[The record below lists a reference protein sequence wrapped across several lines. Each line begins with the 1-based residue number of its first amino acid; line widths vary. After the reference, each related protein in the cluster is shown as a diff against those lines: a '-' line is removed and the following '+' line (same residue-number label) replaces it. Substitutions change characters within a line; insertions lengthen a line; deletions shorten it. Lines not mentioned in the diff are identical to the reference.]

1 LGELSSQNQ
10 NFIPQ
15 SVYPYGIDTDYTLF
29 KVKNTTES
37 FIASDNFAW
46 SETIFILPYTN
57 PYLAEDPW
65 PDNGFATIDGELLYY
80 NRVEKDYTNGKV
92 IALKDCIR
100 NLGGKETHFNKA
112 GTPIRGFVVA
122 EHHNQLVKALINLE
136 KFVGI
141 DFDIDQTTLDW
152 KIRNLLLTPPILDDY
167 GCPEINFTF
176 TILKNDAITGVLVS
190 YNLQINGVYSS
201 FTIDFG
207 DGESTS
213 SNLSGTKIYAP
224 ASNIDPVVTVITE
237 KCNTVQT
244 ALERTNPTE
253 PKLPT
258 KQQRLNLVIPPC
270 PAIPDFSIPDP
281 NIPVANI
288 NIPPIVFPC
297 IDIPS
302 VLLPSIYIN
311 IPSMYINVPSVVSF
325 TPVNIPTLISFTP
338 VNIPSLISFTNLPVI
353 PSTISFIASFFI
365 PSIISIVPNIPSIIS
380 IVPNIPSIIS
390 IVPNIPS
397 IITIIGNIPSIIS
410 FTPVNIPSI
419 ISFTPI
425 NIPSI
430 ISFTPVNIPSVISF
444 TPVNI
449 PSVIS
454 FTPVNIPS
462 LINFGPANVPSV
474 ISFAPVPSFE
484 PVKFEKPPSFAP
496 VGFKKPPT
504 IEPVGFKKPPSI
516 EPVGFK
522 KPPSFEPVGFKN
534 PPKFPS
540 SIEFGNLPDFP
551 CVSFCKPPQIDP
563 IKFSKPPS
571 IAPIEFG
578 KPPNLTVSF
587 SKPPKVQVDW
597 GNPPSLGPIQFGK
610 TPNFGKVEFGN
621 APNIPSIIKI
631 VGGTGGDFNLPSN
644 ITITGNI
651 PSSIKV
657 DFGNVPTINVNW
669 GTPPTVTCTVNV
681 VCPSSALFSSK
692 NANNN
697 LDSNNYKKESESLTY
712 DDLNLNVDYD
722 TTSIPSEINLI
733 VPEINDIKVLHDI
746 PEYIQLNVPD
756 IKDIKVTLEDEIPE
770 EIKVVSDLPSIIT
783 VDAGNMPTTIY
794 LKPENIPSVI
804 RLESDIELPCMIKF
818 DVGNIPQSIS
828 ITGIPDFIE
837 IKGNIPSEI
846 NLKMPEKPE
855 IEMVYKGSPIEV
867 KVEIDYKKILGDF
880 ENEDYPCFAIIPC
893 PSKPK

>member
-1 LGELSSQNQ
+1 MGELSNQNQ

-15 SVYPYGIDTDYTLF
+15 PVYPYGIDTDYTLF

-37 FIASDNFAW
+37 FIATDNFAW

-57 PYLAEDPW
+57 PYLVEDPW
-65 PDNGFATIDGELLYY
+65 PENGFATLDGELLYY
-80 NRVEKDYTNGKV
+80 NRVEKDYTSGKV

-141 DFDIDQTTLDW
+141 DFDTDQTTLDW

-176 TILKNDAITGVLVS
+176 TILENNANTGVLVS
-190 YNLQINGVYSS
+190 YNLQINGVFSS

-207 DGESTS
+207 DGETTS
-213 SNLSGTKIYAP
+213 SSLSGTKIYAP

-237 KCNTVQT
+237 RCNTVQT

-253 PKLPT
+253 PRVPT
-258 KQQRLNLVIPPC
+258 QQQTLNLIIPPC

-281 NIPVANI
+281 NVPVANI

-338 VNIPSLISFTNLPVI
+338 VNIPTIISFTNLPVI

-365 PSIISIVPNIPSIIS
+365 PSVISITPTIPSIIT
-380 IVPNIPSIIS
+380 VTPT
-390 IVPNIPS
+390 IPS
-397 IITIIGNIPSIIS
+397 IITITPTIPSIITI
-410 FTPVNIPSI
+410 TPTIPSI
-419 ISFTPI
+419 ITLTP
-425 NIPSI
+425 
-430 ISFTPVNIPSVISF
+430 TIPSVITVSA
-444 TPVNI
+444 NI
-449 PSVIS
+449 PSLIN
-454 FTPVNIPS
+454 FGPVNIPS
-462 LINFGPANVPSV
+462 LINFGPAPSFDP
-474 ISFAPVPSFE
+474 IQFGPAPSFAPIKFENPPNIPSIIKFENPPKFDPIKFENPPKIPSLIKFGKVPDF
-484 PVKFEKPPSFAP
+484 PTLIKFEKPPSFAP
-496 VGFKKPPT
+496 IK
-504 IEPVGFKKPPSI
+504 
-516 EPVGFK
+516 
-522 KPPSFEPVGFKN
+522 FEN
-534 PPKFPS
+534 PPKITSLIKFDK
-540 SIEFGNLPDFP
+540 LPDFP
-551 CVSFCKPPQIDP
+551 CLSFCKPPQIDP
-563 IKFSKPPS
+563 IKFSNPPS
-571 IAPIEFG
+571 IAPIKFG
-578 KPPNLTVSF
+578 NPPNLTVSF
-587 SKPPKVQVDW
+587 SKPPDIKVTF
-597 GNPPSLGPIQFGK
+597 GNVPSLGPIG
-610 TPNFGKVEFGN
+610 FGKVPTFPTINFGN
-621 APNIPSIIKI
+621 VPNIPSSIKI
-631 VGGTGGDFNLPSN
+631 TGGGGGDFNLPSN
-644 ITITGNI
+644 ITISGDI
-651 PSSIKV
+651 KVPSSIKV
-657 DFGNVPTINVNW
+657 DFGNVPTIQVNW

-697 LDSNNYKKESESLTY
+697 LDSTNIDAAQDPKSLTY
-712 DDLNLNVDYD
+712 EDLNLNVDYD
-722 TTSIPSEINLI
+722 TTAIPSEINLI
-733 VPEINDIKVLHDI
+733 VPEINDIQVLHDI
-746 PEYIQLNVPD
+746 PEYIQLSIPE
-756 IKDIKVTLEDEIPE
+756 IKDIKITLEDEIPE

-783 VDAGNMPTTIY
+783 IDAGNMPTTIY
-794 LKPENIPSVI
+794 LKPENIPSII

-837 IKGNIPSEI
+837 VRGNIPSEI

>member
-1 LGELSSQNQ
+1 MGELSNQNQ

-15 SVYPYGIDTDYTLF
+15 PVYPYGIDTDYTLF

-37 FIASDNFAW
+37 FIAADNFAW

-57 PYLAEDPW
+57 PYLVEDPW
-65 PDNGFATIDGELLYY
+65 PDNGFATIDGELIYY

-141 DFDIDQTTLDW
+141 DFDTDQTTLDW

-213 SNLSGTKIYAP
+213 SNLSETKIYAP

-253 PKLPT
+253 PKVPT
-258 KQQRLNLVIPPC
+258 QQQRLNLVIPPC

-338 VNIPSLISFTNLPVI
+338 VNIPSIISFTNLPVI

-380 IVPNIPSIIS
+380 I
-390 IVPNIPS
+390 
-397 IITIIGNIPSIIS
+397 IGNIPSIIS
-410 FTPVNIPSI
+410 FGPVNIPSI
-419 ISFTPI
+419 ISFGPVDF
-425 NIPSI
+425 PSI
-430 ISFTPVNIPSVISF
+430 ISFGPSDLPSVISFSPVNIPSVISF
-444 TPVNI
+444 
-449 PSVIS
+449 S
-454 FTPVNIPS
+454 
-462 LINFGPANVPSV
+462 
-474 ISFAPVPSFE
+474 PVPSFA
-484 PVKFEKPPSFAP
+484 PIKFEKPPSFAP
-496 VGFKKPPT
+496 IK
-504 IEPVGFKKPPSI
+504 
-516 EPVGFK
+516 
-522 KPPSFEPVGFKN
+522 FEN

-540 SIEFGNLPDFP
+540 TIKFENPPKFPSTIEFGNLPDFP
-551 CVSFCKPPQIDP
+551 CISFCKPPQMSA

-578 KPPNLTVSF
+578 KPPKLTVSF

-597 GNPPSLGPIQFGK
+597 GNPPSLGPIE
-610 TPNFGKVEFGN
+610 FGKVPSLGKINFGN
-621 APNIPSIIKI
+621 LPNIPSVIKI
-631 VGGTGGDFNLPSN
+631 VGGNGGDFNLPSN
-644 ITITGNI
+644 IKITGNI

-697 LDSNNYKKESESLTY
+697 LDSENYKQESESLTY
-712 DDLNLNVDYD
+712 NDLNLNVDYD

-733 VPEINDIKVLHDI
+733 VPEINDIQVLHDI

-756 IKDIKVTLEDEIPE
+756 IKDIKITLEDEIPE

-828 ITGIPDFIE
+828 ITGIPDFIK